1 MSTGSRYKNLIDK
14 SYRNY
19 RDNNLRKHYE
29 QLPVSLEAPLKIQF
43 TVNLKYLRYIILAK
57 QK

>member
-43 TVNLKYLRYIILAK
+43 TINLKYLR
-57 QK
+57 